1 VKHPFDL
8 NRLFSFL
15 QSQSLDLSDYQKDQL
30 KNYQQLIV
38 RWSEKQNLVS
48 KNDVFH
54 LIERHFLPSALFLKC
69 LPEVFAGKIVDVG
82 SGAGFP
88 GVIIKIIRPEIS
100 MTLLDSSHKKV
111 LFLEEVCDHL
121 SLDCPVVNQRCEEFR
136 PLASDR
142 YDIVVSRAVARLK
155 RLWGLSSHLLL
166 PGGLLY
172 TVKGENYQEEIDE
185 LSAVNLKSDII
196 APDENW
202 HRASDYLNQKYIV
215 KLEN

>member
-1 VKHPFDL
+1 
-8 NRLFSFL
+8 
-15 QSQSLDLSDYQKDQL
+15 
-30 KNYQQLIV
+30 
-38 RWSEKQNLVS
+38 
-48 KNDVFH
+48 
-54 LIERHFLPSALFLKC
+54 
-69 LPEVFAGKIVDVG
+69 
-82 SGAGFP
+82 
-88 GVIIKIIRPEIS
+88 